1 MGLENKST
9 QEGREVIERKGIVR
23 KKILA
28 DSRWQPVVAKEQQ
41 TLQKTANSP
50 ERRKMQ
56 KARK

>member
-9 QEGREVIERKGIVR
+9 QKGREAIERKGIVR

-28 DSRWQPVVAKEQQ
+28 DLRWRSIVAKEQQ